1 MGVECWVLMISI
13 YYLLGV
19 EYWLMGVECWVL
31 MKWAD
36 AELGY
41 WKLVDG
47 CWMLGVDEMSWWL
60 VGVLKVGWWVLNVG
74 CWWNEMMISSVIES
88 YTQK

>member
-19 EYWLMGVECWVL
+19 EYWVL

-47 CWMLGVDEMSWWL
+47 CWMLGVDEM
-60 VGVLKVGWWVLNVG
+60 
-74 CWWNEMMISSVIES
+74 
-88 YTQK
+88 